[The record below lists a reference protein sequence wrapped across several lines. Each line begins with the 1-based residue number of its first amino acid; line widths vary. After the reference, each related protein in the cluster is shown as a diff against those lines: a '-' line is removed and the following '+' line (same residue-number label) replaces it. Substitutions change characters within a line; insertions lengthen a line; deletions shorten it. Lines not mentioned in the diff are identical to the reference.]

1 MTGSDCIWEKRAAT
15 FWAKVYLVHVFKLY
29 VAYNVL
35 EPYIHIQLYT
45 TRYGWLSVF
54 PSFSRLLPLFPP
66 PRQYPPPPRELQ
78 VKSDPKDPS
87 KLVDVSIILF
97 IHYSLQ

>member
-54 PSFSRLLPLFPP
+54 SSFASFSTTTSI
-66 PRQYPPPPRELQ
+66 PPPPNCRLSPTQ
-78 VKSDPKDPS
+78 KTHPNLSM
-87 KLVDVSIILF
+87 F
-97 IHYSLQ
+97 Q